1 MELRA
6 CCLTLVVEVG
16 ALLALAFCVGRISAD
31 CWSQSSLPWSY
42 LSQNISLIMKLI
54 LRKGTLAAMGL
65 AAALLLSA
73 PCDVAARSA
82 GGGVTIIS
90 STGEINKSSSPIPSS
105 SSGVVAIV
113 TSPGRTD
120 PYFALAGGDSVSA
133 VGAGGAGQPV
143 IITAPG
149 ATLAGGVDAHS
160 LHCGS
165 GAAAAAA
172 IAGSV
177 ILTGVTEGD
186 VQAGLGSTRH
196 GRTLS
201 AVFTNRLARY
211 KPEEAEDESAKTLLI
226 VAVSA
231 EGGSGDLDTD
241 TIEES
246 ARLMFVEAAAS
257 VGAKVEF
264 DALFEVNVVP
274 VASEGDAAKVRTTM
288 LP

>member
-1 MELRA
+1 
-6 CCLTLVVEVG
+6 
-16 ALLALAFCVGRISAD
+16 
-31 CWSQSSLPWSY
+31 
-42 LSQNISLIMKLI
+42 
-54 LRKGTLAAMGL
+54 MGL

-211 KPEEAEDESAKTLLI
+211 KPEEAEDESAKTLLV

-231 EGGSGDLDTD
+231 DGSGDLDTD
-241 TIEES
+241 AIEES

-274 VASEGDAAKVRTTM
+274 VASEADAAKVRTTM

>member
-1 MELRA
+1 M
-6 CCLTLVVEVG
+6 
-16 ALLALAFCVGRISAD
+16 
-31 CWSQSSLPWSY
+31 
-42 LSQNISLIMKLI
+42 MKLI
-54 LRKGTLAAMGL
+54 LKKGTLAAMGL

-73 PCDVAARSA
+73 PCDVVAARSAA

-105 SSGVVAIV
+105 SGGVVAIV

-177 ILTGVTEGD
+177 ILTGVMEGD

-231 EGGSGDLDTD
+231 EDGSGDLDTD

-274 VASEGDAAKVRTTM
+274 VASEADASKVRTIM
-288 LP
+288 RE

>member
-1 MELRA
+1 
-6 CCLTLVVEVG
+6 
-16 ALLALAFCVGRISAD
+16 
-31 CWSQSSLPWSY
+31 
-42 LSQNISLIMKLI
+42 MKLI

-82 GGGVTIIS
+82 AGGGMTIIS
-90 STGEINKSSSPIPSS
+90 STGEINKSSSPVPSS
-105 SSGVVAIV
+105 PSGVVAIV
-113 TSPGRTD
+113 TSPGRSD
-120 PYFALAGGDSVSA
+120 PYFALAGGDSVSV
-133 VGAGGAGQPV
+133 VGKGGAGQPV

-165 GAAAAAA
+165 GAAAAAS

-177 ILTGVTEGD
+177 ILTGVTGGD

-211 KPEEAEDESAKTLLI
+211 KPEEAEDEPDKTLLI
-226 VAVSA
+226 VAVNA
-231 EGGSGDLDTD
+231 EDAGDDMD
-241 TIEES
+241 VDAIEES

-274 VASEGDAAKVRTTM
+274 VASEADAAKVRIM
-288 LP
+288 RGKK

>member
-1 MELRA
+1 
-6 CCLTLVVEVG
+6 
-16 ALLALAFCVGRISAD
+16 
-31 CWSQSSLPWSY
+31 
-42 LSQNISLIMKLI
+42 
-54 LRKGTLAAMGL
+54 MGL
-65 AAALLLSA
+65 AAAILLSA
-73 PCDVAARSA
+73 PCDVTARSAA

-226 VAVSA
+226 VAVN
-231 EGGSGDLDTD
+231 GSGDLDTGA
-241 TIEES
+241 IEES

-274 VASEGDAAKVRTTM
+274 VASEADAAKVRTR
-288 LP
+288 